1 MELNKI
7 ERLVEKY
14 FDGETSVEEEKE
26 LRKYFASTD
35 VASHLM
41 QYKSIFEYLSHA
53 AAQEYKQELAALP
66 KLQYKKRI
74 KLWLSI
80 AASVFVLLSAGMY
93 VYVDR
98 DVSRQDLGTCENPEE
113 AMKETQRAL
122 AILSGHVNV
131 GIESVMSL
139 EQYEDSKK
147 LIFKQ

>member
-7 ERLVEKY
+7 ERLVKKY

-41 QYKSIFEYLSHA
+41 QYKSILDISLRRSTN
-53 AAQEYKQELAALP
+53 KN
-66 KLQYKKRI
+66 LQRCQSCSIKRI

-122 AILSGHVNV
+122 AILS
-131 GIESVMSL
+131 VML
-139 EQYEDSKK
+139 M
-147 LIFKQ
+147 LA

>member
-1 MELNKI
+1 
-7 ERLVEKY
+7 
-14 FDGETSVEEEKE
+14 
-26 LRKYFASTD
+26 
-35 VASHLM
+35 
-41 QYKSIFEYLSHA
+41 
-53 AAQEYKQELAALP
+53 
-66 KLQYKKRI
+66 
-74 KLWLSI
+74 
-80 AASVFVLLSAGMY
+80 MY

-147 LIFKQ
+147 LILNNNKYKEMKKGIIALVFTLITSPFLHKLFSINSTDKTMLLPLS

>member
-1 MELNKI
+1 
-7 ERLVEKY
+7 
-14 FDGETSVEEEKE
+14 
-26 LRKYFASTD
+26 
-35 VASHLM
+35 
-41 QYKSIFEYLSHA
+41 
-53 AAQEYKQELAALP
+53 
-66 KLQYKKRI
+66 
-74 KLWLSI
+74 
-80 AASVFVLLSAGMY
+80 MY

-147 LIFKQ
+147 LILNNNKYKRDEKRYNCIGIYINYKSIFCTSCFR